1 MLFNPQFIKQSIA
14 KQSFT
19 DTDLFLRYISL
30 LLPLFFFPILINVS
44 QEQSNLFLLR
54 LAQCWKRKILSDLI
68 ATRHISQIKNWIR

>member
-54 LAQCWKRKILSDLI
+54 LAQCRKRKILSDLI